1 MKVRILP
8 YYKETLE
15 DFISDMDDVYERY
28 TLCVRFDDGVNA
40 YNYIYKPDDI
50 DHVEPNFLEHR
61 GLYSKA
67 IRNKKDVII
76 EVYLV

>member
-1 MKVRILP
+1 MNVKILP
-8 YYKETLE
+8 YYGGTLE
-15 DFISDMDDVYERY
+15 EFISDMDDAYERY

-40 YNYIYKPDDI
+40 YNYIYEPDEI

-61 GLYSKA
+61 GLYSKK
-67 IRNKKDVII
+67 IRNKKCVVI